1 MTITVGTRR
10 DGSGRGPTH
19 KSNLSLPIWFSIPP
33 FLLRFP
39 PWTYLRA
46 RKKKLTK
53 PLPEFSSRFV
63 EFSAG
68 LPLTSIDDS
77 AQDYSVQ
84 STGRDSIAIYSIE
97 HFSFFSNKIRD
108 LVIKKAN
115 DVSIYKNLSFFFSFS
130 YFLSFSLSPSSV
142 SLSFYLY
149 IDLSFHLF
157 SLFLS
162 FFLSISEYSW
172 SYSWLLLYNDLA
184 EWNVSIFDTGP

>member
-53 PLPEFSSRFV
+53 PLHEFSSRFV

-97 HFSFFSNKIRD
+97 HVSFFNNKIRD

-130 YFLSFSLSPSSV
+130 FFLSPFL
-142 SLSFYLY
+142 LL
-149 IDLSFHLF
+149 L
-157 SLFLS
+157 SLFLFIYIS
-162 FFLSISEYSW
+162 IYLSIFFLFLSLHLWVFVKLFMITP
-172 SYSWLLLYNDLA
+172 
-184 EWNVSIFDTGP
+184 I

>member
-46 RKKKLTK
+46 RKKKLMK
-53 PLPEFSSRFV
+53 PLPEFSLRFV

-84 STGRDSIAIYSIE
+84 TTGRDSIAIYSIE
-97 HFSFFSNKIRD
+97 HFSFFNNKIRD
-108 LVIKKAN
+108 FKKAN
-115 DVSIYKNLSFFFSFS
+115 DVSIYKNLSFF
-130 YFLSFSLSPSSV
+130 V
-142 SLSFYLY
+142 HSLSFFLPF
-149 IDLSFHLF
+149 SFF
-157 SLFLS
+157 CLS
-162 FFLSISEYSW
+162 FFLSIYR
-172 SYSWLLLYNDLA
+172 
-184 EWNVSIFDTGP
+184 SIFPSFFSLSVCLSLHLWVFVKLFMITPI